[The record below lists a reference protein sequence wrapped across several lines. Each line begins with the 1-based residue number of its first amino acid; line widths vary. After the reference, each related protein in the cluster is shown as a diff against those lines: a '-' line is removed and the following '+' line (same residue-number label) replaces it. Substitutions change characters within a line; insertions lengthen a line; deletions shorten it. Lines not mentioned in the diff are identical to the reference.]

1 MSSKEKFV
9 STDQQ
14 TSEHAGDAGSSD
26 AGSGIRAKSSA
37 PSRHAFSKE
46 LSKELSIDER
56 AKLFAALADPTRLRI
71 VETLIAQHEASG
83 SSLAKQMDISLALFC
98 HHSKT
103 LIASGLV
110 KARKQGQ
117 TKFLSLNQGL
127 LKQCYEPF
135 GRSDI

>member
-1 MSSKEKFV
+1 MSSKEQFV
-9 STDQQ
+9 STDQK
-14 TSEHAGDAGSSD
+14 TSEHAVDAGPVD
-26 AGSGIRAKSSA
+26 AGSGIRAKSA
-37 PSRHAFSKE
+37 PSGHD

-71 VETLIAQHEASG
+71 VETLIARHEASG

-117 TKFLSLNQGL
+117 TKFLSLNQDL

>member
-1 MSSKEKFV
+1 MSSKEQFV

-14 TSEHAGDAGSSD
+14 TSEHAIDAESGDV
-26 AGSGIRAKSSA
+26 GSGTRAKSA
-37 PSRHAFSKE
+37 PLGHAFSKE

-117 TKFLSLNQGL
+117 TKFLSLNQDL